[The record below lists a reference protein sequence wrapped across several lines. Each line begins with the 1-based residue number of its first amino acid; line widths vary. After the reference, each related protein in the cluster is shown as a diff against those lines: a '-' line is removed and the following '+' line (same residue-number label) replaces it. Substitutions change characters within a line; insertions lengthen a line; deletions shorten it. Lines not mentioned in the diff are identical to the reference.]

1 MIPFCLDASKLQ
13 PTGSCNYSRMH
24 SARLI
29 SDADINGAIYAV
41 NYNILRVQNG
51 MGGLLYAN

>member
-1 MIPFCLDASKLQ
+1 MD
-13 PTGSCNYSRMH
+13 

-29 SDADINGAIYAV
+29 SDAAIESDIYAV